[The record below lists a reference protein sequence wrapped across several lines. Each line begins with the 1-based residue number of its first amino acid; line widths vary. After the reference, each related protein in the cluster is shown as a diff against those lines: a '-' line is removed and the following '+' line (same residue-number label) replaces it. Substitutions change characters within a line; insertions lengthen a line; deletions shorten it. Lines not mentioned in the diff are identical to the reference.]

1 MPVINGSNAS
11 ETIIG
16 TDQNDSI
23 TPRDGNDTVYGLA
36 GDDGLNGYR
45 NEEGRPIYWD
55 AIGTLKAYGGPG
67 NDIIGGK
74 DGNDE
79 IYGEDGDDAVW
90 GRQGDDFISGGAGR
104 DNLWGGGGN
113 DKIFGDGGDDEL
125 VGESGNDT
133 IYGGTGNDKV
143 EGGDGDDSLYGEE
156 GDDLIL
162 TQGGSDIIKAGD
174 GDDWVNSYFSKT
186 VDWFYYTYSGG
197 IHIHGGDG
205 NDTLTG
211 TTDEDR
217 IFGES
222 GNDNLTGL
230 AGNDYFDGGSGNDKL
245 HGWAGDDTLIGG
257 DGNDELNGHEGN
269 DYLDGG
275 SGINFLN
282 GGDGSN
288 TYIVSN
294 RTTFI
299 MTSSITDSAI
309 VSANFVKVPPMI
321 KTATHVGGALK
332 LPNWLDALL
341 DADFVGQQ
349 LSRMDLTKTFN
360 FNFAKILPSYYDPTS
375 QYGAGFKSFTK
386 EQIALTYIALNNIA
400 ALIDVNFNEVN
411 SAGGLNNIMLANN
424 SQKNTGGYAF
434 GPYGTET
441 GSDVFINGDLSD
453 LTNPTNYFDSFVGVL
468 NHELGHALGLPHPHE
483 NTPTLLAGDASGLN
497 TIMSYDRPRS
507 LVDFQL
513 LDIAALQYIYGPSK
527 KVRLGND
534 TYFISESTTNFI
546 WDGVGIDIINASRTS
561 KAVTVYLTPGYWGY
575 LGLAPANHITAP
587 GQVTV
592 NFGTVIENLIGSY
605 QADKLYGNEFANV
618 IDGGSGNDLIEGW
631 DGDDTL
637 IGGQGDDQLIGGA
650 GIDTAQ
656 FSSFRGNYK
665 TSLSD
670 KIFSVK
676 DNRGVG
682 DGVDSLNRVERIKFT
697 DTWVAIDLDG
707 NAGITARI
715 LGAVVGKQS
724 LTNKEYVGI
733 GLDLLDKGMSYSALA
748 ALALEAVGLNSND
761 KIVTALWTNV
771 IGLAPTAAEK
781 APFINMLENGFSRG
795 EIAKLAA
802 ETQENAANIGL
813 VGLAQTGIEYLPIS

>member
-1 MPVINGSNAS
+1 MPVINGTNAS

-36 GDDGLNGYR
+36 GDDGINGYR
-45 NEEGRPIYWD
+45 NEEGRPIYWVT
-55 AIGTLKAYGGPG
+55 IGTLKAFGGPG
-67 NDIIGGK
+67 NDVIGGK

-90 GRQGDDFISGGAGR
+90 GMQGDDFISGGAGR

-133 IYGGTGNDKV
+133 IYGGTGNDKID
-143 EGGDGDDSLYGEE
+143 GGDGDDSLYGEE

-162 TQGGSDIIKAGD
+162 SQGGSDIIKAGD

-197 IHIHGGDG
+197 IHIYGGDG

-230 AGNDYFDGGSGNDKL
+230 AGNDY
-245 HGWAGDDTLIGG
+245 
-257 DGNDELNGHEGN
+257 
-269 DYLDGG
+269 LDGG
-275 SGINFLN
+275 SGINFLS

-299 MTSSITDSAI
+299 SDSSGKDSAI
-309 VSANFVKVPPMI
+309 VSANFVKIPPTI
-321 KTATHVGGALK
+321 GKVTYIDGALK

-341 DADFVGQQ
+341 DAEFVGQQ
-349 LSRMDLTKTFN
+349 LSRMDSTKTFN
-360 FNFAKILPSYYDPTS
+360 FNFAQNLPSYYDPSS

-386 EQIALTYIALNNIA
+386 EQIAFTYIALSNIA
-400 ALIDVNFNEVN
+400 ALIDVTFKEVS
-411 SAGGLNNIMLANN
+411 SASGLNNITFANN

-561 KAVTVYLTPGYWGY
+561 KAVTIYLTPGYWGY

-605 QADKLYGNEFANV
+605 QADKLFGNEFANV

-676 DNRGVG
+676 DNRVVG
-682 DGVDSLNRVERIKFT
+682 DGVDSLNGVERIKFT
-697 DTWVAIDLDG
+697 DTSVAIDLDG

-795 EIAKLAA
+795 ELAKLAA

-813 VGLAQTGIEYLPIS
+813 VGLAQTGIEYLPTS